1 MFEGDVEEVA
11 AAAGGVEH
19 AQGAQAVMKAAE
31 FGAGGVHLGVA
42 RAAVEFGGFVGE
54 QQRGGLGVGPFA
66 AQGFHHGGQ
75 HEAFDVGAR
84 GVVGAE
90 GVAFGGVE
98 RAFEQ
103 GAEDGGL
110 DFAPVGAGGG
120 EQQIDLRAVERQ
132 RISVVGR
139 ALEQLAVEAQHGLRQ
154 GDGEAAA
161 VHVGPEG
168 GEHALQGDGVVAVAL
183 EQGDEAALVALPAFA
198 RAGQQA
204 DVFGKH
210 REQAAGEVGGDK
222 LRGVAAGF
230 ERAGEF
236 GQLRGD
242 FAGDA
247 GAGAG
252 GVEAERVEP
261 DAAQGVAHLGA
272 GEVGERDAVA
282 ARIGKRGVGGAA
294 AGEFGVKLDHLAD
307 IDHEQKGRTAARGEF
322 GGFER
327 AGVALGLGAGA
338 QQGVVESAGVGAGT
352 QLFGFEHEG
361 AAPVAVDAAGAAAA
375 VAVAKGDGPL
385 EHVVEPGRGVRHRHA
400 EQLAQLAHEALRGGE
415 FGGGN
420 AAPAG
425 DEVGGA
431 GGVGLWDGGG

>member
-1 MFEGDVEEVA
+1 MHDGFGHGAVAAGADVPLQVADPQHEFGQRSGAGVDFEAEKLLRGDGFAFEREFVLGFAKGGKLVEHFAFEALEVFEGDVEEVA

-31 FGAGGVHLGVA
+31 FGAGSVHLGVA

-54 QQRGGLGVGPFA
+54 QQRGGLGVCPFA

-98 RAFEQ
+98 RALEQ

-132 RISVVGR
+132 GVGVVGR

-168 GEHALQGDGVVAVAL
+168 GEHALQGGRVVAVAL
-183 EQGDEAALVALPAFA
+183 EQGDEAALVGLPALCTLATLPAFA

-210 REQAAGEVGGDK
+210 GEQAAGEVGGDK

-272 GEVGERDAVA
+272 GEVGQRDA
-282 ARIGKRGVGGAA
+282 GW
-294 AGEFGVKLDHLAD
+294 
-307 IDHEQKGRTAARGEF
+307 
-322 GGFER
+322 
-327 AGVALGLGAGA
+327 
-338 QQGVVESAGVGAGT
+338 
-352 QLFGFEHEG
+352 
-361 AAPVAVDAAGAAAA
+361 
-375 VAVAKGDGPL
+375 
-385 EHVVEPGRGVRHRHA
+385 
-400 EQLAQLAHEALRGGE
+400 LRGS
-415 FGGGN
+415 GN
-420 AAPAG
+420 
-425 DEVGGA
+425 
-431 GGVGLWDGGG
+431 GV